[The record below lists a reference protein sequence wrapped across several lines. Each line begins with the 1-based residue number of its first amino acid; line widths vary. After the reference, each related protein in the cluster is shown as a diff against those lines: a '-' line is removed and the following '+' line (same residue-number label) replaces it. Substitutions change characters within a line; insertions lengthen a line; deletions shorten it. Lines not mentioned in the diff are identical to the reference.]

1 MVNFL
6 FFLACEADLLAE
18 LAARRKRGEGS
29 YLTGDPASQ
38 GRRGRERFI
47 SELPQFREKKEEEKT
62 GAGEG
67 TAQTLLFIFPRRPSH
82 DPRETCCCLLLP
94 ASVGA
99 VWLSF

>member
-47 SELPQFREKKEEEKT
+47 SELPQFREKKEEEKR
-62 GAGEG
+62 GGG

-82 DPRETCCCLLLP
+82 DPRETCRCLLLL
-94 ASVGA
+94 AAVGA